1 MEIALGSRRIGGF
14 FKFEVPRNRS
24 EGKLILLAMVYPVL
38 ADTLQ
43 IRNGIN
49 IMDIMGLWKFKI
61 NQRRKP
67 PYSFPK
73 ALIMLCMP

>member
-1 MEIALGSRRIGGF
+1 MEIALGSRRFGGF

-24 EGKLILLAMVYPVL
+24 EGTLILLAMVYPVL

-49 IMDIMGLWKFKI
+49 IMDIMGLWK
-61 NQRRKP
+61 
-67 PYSFPK
+67 
-73 ALIMLCMP
+73 L